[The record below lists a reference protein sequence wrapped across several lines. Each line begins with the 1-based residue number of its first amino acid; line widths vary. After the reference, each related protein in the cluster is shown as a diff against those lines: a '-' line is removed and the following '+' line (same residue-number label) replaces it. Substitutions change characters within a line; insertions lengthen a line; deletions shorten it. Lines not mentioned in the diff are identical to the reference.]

1 MKRTNADLDSLPSS
15 PSPKRLKNATRHTS
29 TLAVQD
35 PSSQSSTGSSPST
48 LVASLAAP
56 SLTTSS
62 LEDSEQASGSST
74 SSQSDSGSSNTF
86 SSESE
91 LFQRPVGR
99 DPNDSQESHYN
110 SDIDSSDS
118 ELNSSDSEFSERP
131 GSWKAPPDNESW
143 KAHFVLSAFGNR
155 PINWD
160 TDSTSTRANYDPEYG
175 PRSSKSASISDDVS
189 QASSSVSQASSSSS
203 GSSFSSEPAAASENS
218 NLSSSSAS
226 LSTSPSP
233 TTAPHAQLSTTN
245 LAQLQSRLQTLLP
258 KLESANQELEI
269 EKAEGRLGERDIEKV
284 EEEGERYIEMELGL
298 GVLEE
303 KGDGEGEE
311 RGEGEE
317 KEGEGEGD
325 VLGKLMGKKEKRK
338 GRGKRKIR
346 IEEVGG

>member
-1 MKRTNADLDSLPSS
+1 MKRTYADLDSLPSS
-15 PSPKRLKNATRHTS
+15 PSPKRHKNATRHTS

-62 LEDSEQASGSST
+62 LEDSEQASDSST

-91 LFQRPVGR
+91 FFQRPVGR

-118 ELNSSDSEFSERP
+118 ELNSSDSESSGRP
-131 GSWKAPPDNESW
+131 GSWKARPDNESW

-160 TDSTSTRANYDPEYG
+160 TDSTSKRANYDPEYG

-203 GSSFSSEPAAASENS
+203 EPAPASETS

-233 TTAPHAQLSTTN
+233 TTLSHTQLSTSN
-245 LAQLQSRLQTLLP
+245 LSALQSRLQTLLP
-258 KLESANQELEI
+258 KLKSANQELEV
-269 EKAEGRLGERDIEKV
+269 EKAEGMLGERDIEKV
-284 EEEGERYIEMELGL
+284 EEEGERYIEMDLGL
-298 GVLEE
+298 GVLE
-303 KGDGEGEE
+303 KREGEE
-311 RGEGEE
+311 RGDE
-317 KEGEGEGD
+317 KGVEAR
-325 VLGKLMGKKEKRK
+325 V
-338 GRGKRKIR
+338 
-346 IEEVGG
+346 